1 MIQKAVRTIWRL
13 LPGPVRLRLIRTT
26 QPKFTVS
33 VAAVIIDDDRRI
45 LLLNHV
51 LRPAASWG
59 LPGGFID
66 RSEQPEDAV
75 RREIEEE
82 TGLGMKAVS
91 MIRVRTVNRHI
102 EILFRARPE
111 GTAEVRSREIMEV
124 GWFALEDL
132 PTGVSRVQ
140 RMLIETVLNG
150 EV

>member
-82 TGLGMKAVS
+82 TGLGMKDVS

-111 GTAEVRSREIMEV
+111 GNAEVRSREIMEV